1 MGNRWKRGCWL
12 VIRRSLIRSLL
23 VVVALLGGM
32 AGVTRWSADSASVLA
47 RGAGGAVADAA
58 RTSCCPH
65 GIHKIKHVVVIMQEN
80 RSFDQYFGTFPG
92 ADGIPGVAGNPGR
105 VPCIYDPMH
114 GRCDRPFHDRK
125 DRNYGGPHSA
135 LAALADM
142 SCRYPSARIGCQM
155 NGFVAEAEKGADCS
169 SANPQCSPCKQGSK
183 RACIDP
189 MGYHDGADIP
199 NYWTYARKFVLQ
211 DHLFEPNASWS
222 LPQHLYLVSEWAAVC
237 RNPYRP
243 FSCHNVAEHPA
254 RPDSLPQYAWTDI
267 TYLLHRHHVSWAYY
281 VFPGDQ
287 PDCPGGQ
294 MICPP
299 VRQGPYTFGLWN
311 PLPSFTDVHQDR
323 QLHNI
328 RPLQRFFGAARAGNL
343 PAVSW
348 IAPSNRVAEHPPEL
362 ISRGQSYVTGLI
374 NAVMESPDWKSTA
387 IFLTWD
393 DWGGF
398 YDQVVPPVVDQNGYG
413 MRVPGIVISPYARR
427 GYIDHQILSHD
438 AYNKFI
444 EDDFLGGQR
453 LDPRTDGR
461 PDPRTDVR
469 EANPLLGNLVRDFN
483 FNQRPRT
490 PLILPV
496 CPTTDLRPRPSC

>member
-1 MGNRWKRGCWL
+1 
-12 VIRRSLIRSLL
+12 
-23 VVVALLGGM
+23 
-32 AGVTRWSADSASVLA
+32 
-47 RGAGGAVADAA
+47 
-58 RTSCCPH
+58 
-65 GIHKIKHVVVIMQEN
+65 
-80 RSFDQYFGTFPG
+80 
-92 ADGIPGVAGNPGR
+92 
-105 VPCIYDPMH
+105 
-114 GRCDRPFHDRK
+114 
-125 DRNYGGPHSA
+125 
-135 LAALADM
+135 
-142 SCRYPSARIGCQM
+142 
-155 NGFVAEAEKGADCS
+155 
-169 SANPQCSPCKQGSK
+169 
-183 RACIDP
+183 
-189 MGYHDGADIP
+189 
-199 NYWTYARKFVLQ
+199 
-211 DHLFEPNASWS
+211 
-222 LPQHLYLVSEWAAVC
+222 
-237 RNPYRP
+237 
-243 FSCHNVAEHPA
+243 
-254 RPDSLPQYAWTDI
+254 
-267 TYLLHRHHVSWAYY
+267 
-281 VFPGDQ
+281 
-287 PDCPGGQ
+287 
-294 MICPP
+294 
-299 VRQGPYTFGLWN
+299 
-311 PLPSFTDVHQDR
+311 
-323 QLHNI
+323 
-328 RPLQRFFGAARAGNL
+328 LQRFFSAARAGNL

-483 FNQRPRT
+483 FNQRPRP